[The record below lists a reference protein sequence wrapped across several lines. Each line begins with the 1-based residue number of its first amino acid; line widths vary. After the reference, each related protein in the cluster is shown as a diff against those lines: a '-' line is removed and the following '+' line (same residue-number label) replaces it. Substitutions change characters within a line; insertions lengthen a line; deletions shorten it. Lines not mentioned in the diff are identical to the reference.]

1 MDTIFIAI
9 TGPVT
14 SGVNQRTKFPA
25 RSQYSCTANVGRVM
39 EHQRLPVVAS
49 LMAIG
54 SGIVWSFGAVL
65 KRLSADVDAFQ
76 YLIWRSIGIIVV
88 IEVLSALRGQPLP
101 TLRAWRSGRWMMLA
115 NFGLFIASIAFVYA
129 VDTTT
134 AANAAFLGS
143 LTPLVAVVFTR
154 FLGEKLSR
162 STIIAI
168 AVGVVGLVLTVFGDL
183 DAGNMLGN
191 ASALLASVGFAI
203 YTISVRSDP
212 TRDWSPVLS
221 GYALLMIIVCS
232 IVTIARDKPLVPAG
246 DDIARAL
253 LHGAVFIVVGT
264 LLFNAASKQVPA
276 VPMTVFAQAEMVFVP
291 IWGYFI
297 LHESPAPLAV
307 LGGAIIFAAVIGK
320 AVYDTR
326 GGRPP
331 ELVTAPD
338 VPLM

>member
-1 MDTIFIAI
+1 
-9 TGPVT
+9 
-14 SGVNQRTKFPA
+14 
-25 RSQYSCTANVGRVM
+25 M

-65 KRLSADVDAFQ
+65 KRLSEDVDAFQ
-76 YLIWRSIGIIVV
+76 YLIWRSVGILVV
-88 IEVLSALRGQPLP
+88 IEIMSAIQRKPFP
-101 TLRAWRSGRWMMLA
+101 SIRAWRSGRWMIMA
-115 NFGLFIASIAFVYA
+115 NLGLFLASIAFVYA

-143 LTPLVAVVFTR
+143 LTPLVAVVLTR

-162 STIIAI
+162 STLIAI
-168 AVGVVGLVLTVFGDL
+168 AVGLVGLLHTVFGDL

-212 TRDWSPVLS
+212 SRDWSPVLP
-221 GYALLMIIVCS
+221 GYGLLMIIVCS
-232 IVTIARDKPLVPAG
+232 LVTVARDKPLVPAG

-253 LHGAVFIVVGT
+253 LHGAVFIVIGT
-264 LLFNAASKQVPA
+264 LMFNFASKQVPA

-291 IWGYFI
+291 IWGFI
-297 LHESPAPLAV
+297 ILDEQPAALAM
-307 LGGAIIFAAVIGK
+307 LGGAVIFAAVIGK

-338 VPLM
+338 VPLL

>member
-1 MDTIFIAI
+1 
-9 TGPVT
+9 
-14 SGVNQRTKFPA
+14 
-25 RSQYSCTANVGRVM
+25 M
-39 EHQRLPVVAS
+39 EHQRLSVVAS

-54 SGIVWSFGAVL
+54 SGVVWSFGAIL
-65 KRLSADVDAFQ
+65 KRLSEDVDAFQ
-76 YLIWRSIGIIVV
+76 YLIWRSVGIIVV
-88 IEVLSALRGQPLP
+88 IEILSALKRQPFP
-101 TLRAWRSGRWMMLA
+101 TIRAWRSGRWMALA
-115 NFGLFIASIAFVYA
+115 NLGLFLASIAFVYA
-129 VDTTT
+129 VDTST

-154 FLGEKLSR
+154 FLGERLST
-162 STIIAI
+162 STIVAI
-168 AVGVVGLVLTVFGDL
+168 AVGIVGLLLTVFGDI

-221 GYALLMIIVCS
+221 GYGLLMIVVCS
-232 IVTIARDKPLVPAG
+232 IVTVARDRPLVPAG
-246 DDIARAL
+246 DDIFRAV
-253 LHGAVFIVVGT
+253 LHGSVFIVVGT
-264 LLFNAASKQVPA
+264 LMFNAESKHVLA

-291 IWGYFI
+291 IWAYFI
-297 LHESPAPLAV
+297 LHETPAPLAV

-326 GGRPP
+326 GGLPP
-331 ELVTAPD
+331 ELTTAPD

>member
-1 MDTIFIAI
+1 
-9 TGPVT
+9 
-14 SGVNQRTKFPA
+14 
-25 RSQYSCTANVGRVM
+25 
-39 EHQRLPVVAS
+39 
-49 LMAIG
+49 MAIG

-65 KRLSADVDAFQ
+65 KRLSEDVDAFQ
-76 YLIWRSIGIIVV
+76 YLIWRSVGIIVV
-88 IEVLSALRGQPLP
+88 IEILSALKRQPFP
-101 TLRAWRSGRWMMLA
+101 TIRAWRSGRWMVSA
-115 NFGLFIASIAFVYA
+115 NLGLFLASIAFVYA

-143 LTPLVAVVFTR
+143 LTPLVAVLFTR
-154 FLGEKLSR
+154 FLGERLSK

-168 AVGVVGLVLTVFGDL
+168 AVGVVGLLLTVFGDIK
-183 DAGNMLGN
+183 AGNMLGN

-203 YTISVRSDP
+203 YTVSVRSDP
-212 TRDWSPVLS
+212 SRDWSPVLP
-221 GYALLMIIVCS
+221 GYGLLMIVVCT
-232 IVTIARDKPLVPAG
+232 IVTVARNKPLVPGG

-291 IWGYFI
+291 IWGVVI
-297 LHESPAPLAV
+297 LDERPAALAI
-307 LGGAIIFAAVIGK
+307 LGGAIIFVAVIGK

-326 GGRPP
+326 GGKPP
-331 ELVTAPD
+331 ELITAPD

>member
-1 MDTIFIAI
+1 
-9 TGPVT
+9 
-14 SGVNQRTKFPA
+14 
-25 RSQYSCTANVGRVM
+25 M
-39 EHQRLPVVAS
+39 EHHRLPVVAS

-65 KRLSADVDAFQ
+65 KRLSEDVDAFQ
-76 YLIWRSIGIIVV
+76 YLIWRSVGIVVV
-88 IEVLSALRGQPLP
+88 IEIISALKRQPFP
-101 TLRAWRSGRWMMLA
+101 TIRAWRSGRWMVSA
-115 NFGLFIASIAFVYA
+115 NLGLFLASIAFVYA

-143 LTPLVAVVFTR
+143 LTPLVAVLFTR
-154 FLGEKLSR
+154 FLGERLSK

-168 AVGVVGLVLTVFGDL
+168 AVGVVGLLLTVFGDIE
-183 DAGNMLGN
+183 AGNMLGN

-203 YTISVRSDP
+203 YTVSVRSDP
-212 TRDWSPVLS
+212 SRDWSPVLP
-221 GYALLMIIVCS
+221 GYGLLMIVVCT
-232 IVTIARDKPLVPAG
+232 IVTVARNKPLVPAG
-246 DDIARAL
+246 DDIARGL
-253 LHGAVFIVVGT
+253 LHGAVFIVIGT

-291 IWGYFI
+291 IWGVVI
-297 LHESPAPLAV
+297 LDERPAPLAI
-307 LGGAIIFAAVIGK
+307 LGAAIIFVAVIGK

-326 GGRPP
+326 GGKPP

>member
-1 MDTIFIAI
+1 
-9 TGPVT
+9 
-14 SGVNQRTKFPA
+14 
-25 RSQYSCTANVGRVM
+25 M
-39 EHQRLPVVAS
+39 EQHRLPVVAS

-54 SGIVWSFGAVL
+54 SGVVWSFGAVL
-65 KRLSADVDAFQ
+65 KRLSEDVDAFQ
-76 YLIWRSIGIIVV
+76 YLIWRSVGIIVV
-88 IEVLSALRGQPLP
+88 IEIMSALKRQPFP
-101 TLRAWRSGRWMMLA
+101 TIRAWRSGRWMICA
-115 NFGLFIASIAFVYA
+115 NFGLFLASIAFVYA

-143 LTPLVAVVFTR
+143 LTPLVAVLFTR
-154 FLGEKLSR
+154 FLGERLSR
-162 STIIAI
+162 STIVAI
-168 AVGVVGLVLTVFGDL
+168 AVGVVGLLLTVFGDIE
-183 DAGNMLGN
+183 AGNMLGN

-203 YTISVRSDP
+203 YTVSVRSNP
-212 TRDWSPVLS
+212 HRDWSPVLS
-221 GYALLMIIVCS
+221 GYGLLMIVVCA
-232 IVTIARDKPLVPAG
+232 IVTVARDKPLVPAG

-291 IWGYFI
+291 IWGFVI
-297 LHESPAPLAV
+297 LDERPATLAI

-326 GGRPP
+326 GGRAP

>member
-1 MDTIFIAI
+1 
-9 TGPVT
+9 
-14 SGVNQRTKFPA
+14 
-25 RSQYSCTANVGRVM
+25 M

-65 KRLSADVDAFQ
+65 KRLSEDVDAFQ
-76 YLIWRSIGIIVV
+76 YLIWRSVGILVV
-88 IEVLSALRGQPLP
+88 IEIMSAIQRKPFP
-101 TLRAWRSGRWMMLA
+101 SIRAWRSGRWMIMA
-115 NFGLFIASIAFVYA
+115 NLGLFLASIAFVYA

-143 LTPLVAVVFTR
+143 LTPLVAVVLTR

-162 STIIAI
+162 STLIAI
-168 AVGVVGLVLTVFGDL
+168 AVGLVGLLLTVFGDL

-212 TRDWSPVLS
+212 SRDWSPVLP
-221 GYALLMIIVCS
+221 GYGLLMIVVCS
-232 IVTIARDKPLVPAG
+232 LVTIARDKPLVPAG

-253 LHGAVFIVVGT
+253 LHGAVFIVIGT
-264 LLFNAASKQVPA
+264 LMFNFASKQVPA

-291 IWGYFI
+291 IWGFI
-297 LHESPAPLAV
+297 ILDEQPAALAM
-307 LGGAIIFAAVIGK
+307 LGGAVIFAAVIGK

-338 VPLM
+338 VPLL

>member
-1 MDTIFIAI
+1 
-9 TGPVT
+9 
-14 SGVNQRTKFPA
+14 
-25 RSQYSCTANVGRVM
+25 M
-39 EHQRLPVVAS
+39 EQHRLPIVAS

-65 KRLSADVDAFQ
+65 KRLSGHVDAFQ
-76 YLIWRSIGIIVV
+76 YLIWRSVGIIVV
-88 IEVLSALRGQPLP
+88 IEIMSALKRQPFP
-101 TLRAWRSGRWMMLA
+101 TIRAWRSGRWMICA
-115 NFGLFIASIAFVYA
+115 NFGLFLASIAFVYA

-143 LTPLVAVVFTR
+143 LTPLVAVLFTR
-154 FLGEKLSR
+154 FLGERLSR
-162 STIIAI
+162 STIVAI
-168 AVGVVGLVLTVFGDL
+168 AVGVVGLLLTVFGDIE
-183 DAGNMLGN
+183 AGNMLGN

-203 YTISVRSDP
+203 YTISVRSNP
-212 TRDWSPVLS
+212 RRDWSPVLS
-221 GYALLMIIVCS
+221 GYALLMIVVCVV
-232 IVTIARDKPLVPAG
+232 VTVARDKPLVPAG
-246 DDIARAL
+246 ADIGRAL

-291 IWGYFI
+291 IWGFFI
-297 LHESPAPLAV
+297 LDERPAGLAI

-326 GGRPP
+326 GGQAP

-338 VPLM
+338 VPLL

>member
-1 MDTIFIAI
+1 
-9 TGPVT
+9 
-14 SGVNQRTKFPA
+14 
-25 RSQYSCTANVGRVM
+25 M
-39 EHQRLPVVAS
+39 EQHRLPIVAS

-65 KRLSADVDAFQ
+65 KRLSGHVDAFQ
-76 YLIWRSIGIIVV
+76 YLIWRSAGIIVV
-88 IEVLSALRGQPLP
+88 IEIMSALKRQPFP
-101 TLRAWRSGRWMMLA
+101 TIRAWRSGRWMICA
-115 NFGLFIASIAFVYA
+115 NFGLFLASIAFVYA

-143 LTPLVAVVFTR
+143 LTPLVAVLFTR
-154 FLGEKLSR
+154 FLGERLSR
-162 STIIAI
+162 STIVAI
-168 AVGVVGLVLTVFGDL
+168 AVGVVGLILTVFGDIE
-183 DAGNMLGN
+183 AGNMLGN

-203 YTISVRSDP
+203 YTISVRSNP
-212 TRDWSPVLS
+212 RRDWSPVLS
-221 GYALLMIIVCS
+221 GYGLLMIVVCVV
-232 IVTIARDKPLVPAG
+232 VTVARDKPLVPAG
-246 DDIARAL
+246 ADIGRAV

-291 IWGYFI
+291 IWGFFI
-297 LHESPAPLAV
+297 LDERPAGLAI

-326 GGRPP
+326 GGQAP

-338 VPLM
+338 VPLL

>member
-1 MDTIFIAI
+1 
-9 TGPVT
+9 
-14 SGVNQRTKFPA
+14 
-25 RSQYSCTANVGRVM
+25 M
-39 EHQRLPVVAS
+39 ERQRLPVIAS
-49 LMAIG
+49 LLAIG
-54 SGIVWSFGAVL
+54 SGIVWSFGAIL
-65 KRLSADVDAFQ
+65 KRLSKDVDAFQ

-88 IEVLSALRGQPLP
+88 IEILAALKRQPYP
-101 TLRAWRSGRWMMLA
+101 TIRAWRSGRWMLMA

-154 FLGEKLSR
+154 FLGEKLAK

-168 AVGVVGLVLTVFGDL
+168 AVGIVGLVLTVFGDL
-183 DAGNMLGN
+183 EAGNMLGN
-191 ASALLASVGFAI
+191 MAALLASVGFAI
-203 YTISVRSDP
+203 YTISLRSDP

-221 GYALLMIIVCS
+221 GYGLLMIVVCV
-232 IVTIARDKPLVPAG
+232 IVTLLRDKPLVPAG
-246 DDIARAL
+246 DDVARAL
-253 LHGAVFIVVGT
+253 LHGAVIIVVGT
-264 LLFNAASKQVPA
+264 LMFNSAIKHVPA
-276 VPMTVFAQAEMVFVP
+276 VPMTVFAQAEMVFVT
-291 IWGYFI
+291 IWGVLI
-297 LHESPAPLAV
+297 LDEVPAPLAI

-338 VPLM
+338 VPLL

>member
-1 MDTIFIAI
+1 
-9 TGPVT
+9 
-14 SGVNQRTKFPA
+14 
-25 RSQYSCTANVGRVM
+25 M
-39 EHQRLPVVAS
+39 EQHRLPVVAS

-65 KRLSADVDAFQ
+65 KRLSEDVDAFQ
-76 YLIWRSIGIIVV
+76 YLIWRSVGIIVV
-88 IEVLSALRGQPLP
+88 IEFLSALKRQPFP
-101 TLRAWRSGRWMMLA
+101 TIRAWRSGRWMVSA
-115 NFGLFIASIAFVYA
+115 NLGLFLASIAFVYA

-134 AANAAFLGS
+134 ATNAAFLGS
-143 LTPLVAVVFTR
+143 LTPLVAVLFTR
-154 FLGEKLSR
+154 FLGERLSK
-162 STIIAI
+162 STIVAI
-168 AVGVVGLVLTVFGDL
+168 AVGVVGLLLTVFGDIES
-183 DAGNMLGN
+183 GNMLGN

-203 YTISVRSDP
+203 YTVSVRSDP
-212 TRDWSPVLS
+212 SRDWSPVLS
-221 GYALLMIIVCS
+221 GYGLLMIVVCT
-232 IVTIARDKPLVPAG
+232 IVTLARNRPLVPAG

-291 IWGYFI
+291 IWSVII
-297 LHESPAPLAV
+297 LDERPAALAI

-326 GGRPP
+326 GGKPP
-331 ELVTAPD
+331 ELMTAPD